1 MQIPNK
7 CRKSQQANL
16 NKKYVGWHWGWLK
29 LPWKDDDMYN
39 IIDNETMARKMK
51 IVMGGGGT
59 SNIVN

>member
-1 MQIPNK
+1 MTLGMIKTTMKWQ
-7 CRKSQQANL
+7 
-16 NKKYVGWHWGWLK
+16 
-29 LPWKDDDMYN
+29 DDDMYN